1 MSNVETKC
9 RMLIER
15 YEKHIIHLN
24 NLNASLSKLASER
37 KKSTNKENYI
47 LYRDIISR
55 YSNID
60 DIENS
65 EGKSCQRI

>member
-15 YEKHIIHLN
+15 CEKHIIYLN